1 MSSPRLRA
9 TPPLP
14 IPESPLSV
22 LYMID
27 SLGPGGAERLLADYL
42 PRLARLGVEP
52 TVVTMQDR
60 EGNPIAA
67 EIEAAGV
74 PVANLGIRRLRE
86 PGALARVAEV
96 IERTAPDLVHTQ
108 LEFSNI
114 LGTLAAHRL
123 GVPAV
128 ATIHTIDR
136 PRGWSRDAAR
146 YRLMAWILRSRGSRV
161 ISVSRSA
168 RDHFI
173 GRSKARRDR
182 VVTLHSGIELSRFS
196 PGVATNRS
204 AARAELGI
212 AADASVAMTVAVL
225 RPEKGIADMVDA
237 LPAVVP
243 FHPSTHY
250 VVVGNG
256 SQRPNLERIV
266 AGLGLEDRVLFTG
279 ARSDI
284 PRLLAAADV
293 FVLPSH
299 TEALPTVL
307 IEAMAAGLP
316 VVATEVGGIPEMV
329 DRGSSALLVP
339 PHSPAMLADAVC
351 RLFSSPIQS
360 AAMGRAGRRIASERF
375 DLDRQ
380 AARLVD
386 EYRLAITAGVF
397 P

>member
-14 IPESPLSV
+14 VPESPLSV
-22 LYMID
+22 LYLID

-42 PRLARLGVEP
+42 PRLARLGIEP
-52 TVVTMQDR
+52 TVVAMQDR

-74 PVANLGIRRLRE
+74 PVTNLGIRRLRE
-86 PGALARVAEV
+86 PGALRRVTEV

-123 GVPAV
+123 GVPTV

-136 PRGWSRDAAR
+136 PRRWSRDAAR
-146 YRLMAWILRSRGSRV
+146 YRLMAWILKSRGARV

-173 GRSKARRDR
+173 GRSNARRDQ
-182 VVTLHSGIELSRFS
+182 VVTLHNGIELSRFS
-196 PGVATNRS
+196 SGGANRK

-243 FHPSTHY
+243 SHPSTRY
-250 VVVGNG
+250 VVVGHG
-256 SQRPNLERIV
+256 SQRPTLERIV
-266 AGLGLEDRVLFTG
+266 ASLGLEDRVLFTG

-284 PRLLAAADV
+284 PQLLAAADV

-329 DRGSSALLVP
+329 DRGVSALLVP
-339 PHSPAMLADAVC
+339 PHSPAMLADAVG

-360 AAMGRAGRRIASERF
+360 SAMGRAGRRIASDRF

-386 EYRLAITAGVF
+386 EYRLAITAGGF
-397 P
+397 R